1 MSEAATVKKRNRRE
15 EILQSLATMLQTSP
29 GQRITTARLAAE
41 LSVSEAALY
50 RHFPSKARMFE
61 GLIEFT
67 EDAIL
72 SRVNQI
78 LEVEKDTLSRVQMI
92 LKLIL
97 TFAERNPGISRIL
110 TGDALMGEHERL
122 RVRVVLLFEKIE
134 AQLKQTLRERRLREN
149 ARFTLDEGI
158 LANLLLA
165 YVDGK
170 VSQFVRSDFKRLPT
184 EHFDV
189 QWPAIEQ
196 QLLS

>member
-1 MSEAATVKKRNRRE
+1 MTAQKRNRRE

-67 EDAIL
+67 EDTIL
-72 SRVNQI
+72 SRINQI
-78 LEVEKDTLSRVQMI
+78 LEVEKDTLTRCQVI
-92 LKLIL
+92 LKLVL

-122 RVRVVLLFEKIE
+122 RTRVELLFEKIE
-134 AQLKQTLRERRLREN
+134 SQVKQALRERRLREQVS
-149 ARFTLDEGI
+149 FSLDEGV

-170 VSQFVRSDFKRLPT
+170 ISQFVRSDFKRLPT
-184 EHFDV
+184 THFDA
-189 QWPAIEQ
+189 QWQAIEQ

>member
-1 MSEAATVKKRNRRE
+1 MTAQKRNRRE

-67 EDAIL
+67 EDTIL
-72 SRVNQI
+72 SRINQI
-78 LEVEKDTLSRVQMI
+78 LEVEKDTLTRCQVI
-92 LKLIL
+92 LKLVL

-122 RVRVVLLFEKIE
+122 RTRVELLFEKIE
-134 AQLKQTLRERRLREN
+134 SQVKQALRERKLREQASFN
-149 ARFTLDEGI
+149 LDEGI

-170 VSQFVRSDFKRLPT
+170 ISQFVRSDFKRLPT
-184 EHFDV
+184 TYFDE
-189 QWPAIEQ
+189 QWQAIEQ

>member
-1 MSEAATVKKRNRRE
+1 MTTQKRNRRE

-50 RHFPSKARMFE
+50 RHFPSKAKMFE

-72 SRVNQI
+72 SRINQI
-78 LEVEKDTLSRVQMI
+78 LDVEKDTLTRCQMM
-92 LKLIL
+92 LKLVL

-122 RVRVVLLFEKIE
+122 RTRVVLLFQKIE
-134 AQLKQTLRERRLREN
+134 AQLKQALRERKLREQ
-149 ARFTLDEGI
+149 ASFSLDEGI

-165 YVDGK
+165 YADGK
-170 VSQFVRSDFKRLPT
+170 ISQFVRSDFKRQPT
-184 EHFDV
+184 EFFDA
-189 QWPAIEQ
+189 QWQTIEQ
-196 QLLS
+196 QLLQ

>member
-1 MSEAATVKKRNRRE
+1 MTAQKRNRRE

-67 EDAIL
+67 EDTIL
-72 SRVNQI
+72 SRINQI
-78 LEVEKDTLSRVQMI
+78 LEMEKDTLTRCQVI
-92 LKLIL
+92 LKLVL

-122 RVRVVLLFEKIE
+122 RTRVELLFEKIE
-134 AQLKQTLRERRLREN
+134 SQVKQALRERKLREQ
-149 ARFTLDEGI
+149 ASFSLDEGV

-184 EHFDV
+184 THFDE
-189 QWPAIEQ
+189 QWQAIEQ